1 MLLTLGVQARERFVA
16 AHAALEQREHGLVAE
31 LENAS
36 NAAGHGE
43 QALLQVLDTSV
54 QQSVC

>member
-1 MLLTLGVQARERFVA
+1 MQARERFAA
-16 AHAALEQREHGLVAE
+16 AHAALEQREHELVAE

-43 QALLQVLDTSV
+43 QALLQVLDASV
-54 QQSVC
+54 Q